1 MSSVH
6 SCLNSP
12 SHHRPS
18 GRAPVTDLSKCPPFP
33 GWFRWKPTYERCK
46 CRLSSFKSLWKSG
59 KSSHLLYIS
68 FFHAFGRILLRA
80 SITKSRARQI
90 HQPAYNRRPSEF
102 HGGFNSP
109 VRSDHWV
116 MRIYRFAQALSLIH
130 QIVAARMELVMLLPT
145 NSKRKV
151 DFHSQVIYVLRSNTA
166 SGYTVIATV
175 LEHEDRSHL
184 TAAGIHA
191 FSADVTKDQDIMNL
205 RKDVTATTGDTLD
218 VLVNNA

>member
-1 MSSVH
+1 
-6 SCLNSP
+6 
-12 SHHRPS
+12 
-18 GRAPVTDLSKCPPFP
+18 
-33 GWFRWKPTYERCK
+33 
-46 CRLSSFKSLWKSG
+46 
-59 KSSHLLYIS
+59 
-68 FFHAFGRILLRA
+68 
-80 SITKSRARQI
+80 
-90 HQPAYNRRPSEF
+90 
-102 HGGFNSP
+102 
-109 VRSDHWV
+109 
-116 MRIYRFAQALSLIH
+116 
-130 QIVAARMELVMLLPT
+130 MLLPT